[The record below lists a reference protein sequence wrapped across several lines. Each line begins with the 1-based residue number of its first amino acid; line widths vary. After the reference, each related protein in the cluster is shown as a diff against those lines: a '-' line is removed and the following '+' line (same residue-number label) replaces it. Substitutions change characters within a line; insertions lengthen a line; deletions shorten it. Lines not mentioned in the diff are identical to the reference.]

1 MPGRLHGKVAI
12 ISGAA
17 RGQGAAAAQLFV
29 AEGARVLLC
38 DVDDEHGKYL
48 AAQLGANAWY
58 RRLDVSDEQGWVDT
72 VAEVDQ
78 AFGRLD
84 VLVNNAGIISFSP
97 LVDTTLA
104 EYERVI
110 RINQVGTFLGMR
122 ECVPVMKRAGTGSI
136 INVSSVE
143 GLAGMPWLTAYA
155 ASKFAIRGMTK
166 VAAAELG
173 PHGVRVNSVHPG
185 AIDPAMGATALGGMP
200 IDLSLL
206 GDRVPLGRSGQAE
219 EVANL
224 VLFLASD
231 ESSYCTGGEF
241 VADGGATAAHP
252 LTQQQAPATPPR
264 PQVAMPQRPQWE
276 QRPQTQPQPQQPR
289 PQQPAQPQWQQPQ
302 QPQYGGY
309 EQEYTPDRPWVAE
322 GGRRGW

>member
-17 RGQGAAAAQLFV
+17 RGQGAAAAQRFV

-122 ECVPVMKRAGTGSI
+122 ACIPAMRRTGGGSI
-136 INVSSVE
+136 VNVSSVE
-143 GLAGMPWLTAYA
+143 GLGGMPLLTAYA

-166 VAAAELG
+166 VCAMELG
-173 PHGVRVNSVHPG
+173 PDRIRVNSVHPG
-185 AIDPAMGATALGGMP
+185 AIDTSMISSALGGIT
-200 IDLSLL
+200 IDMSMV
-206 GDRVPLGRSGQAE
+206 GQRVALGRVGQAD
-219 EVANL
+219 EVAN
-224 VLFLASD
+224 VVTFLASD

-241 VADGGATAAHP
+241 VVDGGATATHA
-252 LTQQQAPATPPR
+252 LG
-264 PQVAMPQRPQWE
+264 V
-276 QRPQTQPQPQQPR
+276 
-289 PQQPAQPQWQQPQ
+289 
-302 QPQYGGY
+302 GGL
-309 EQEYTPDRPWVAE
+309 
-322 GGRRGW
+322 G